1 MSAGSA
7 GIRRAGAHGSRA
19 ARSPQVEWLARGGL
33 FARGVVYAVIGVLAV
48 KLALGDGGKA
58 TNQQGALKTIAGQ
71 PLGKLLLVLL
81 ALGLAGYA
89 IWRLVRAA
97 VGHGVE
103 TLEDDDAKERVSGA
117 FSGISYGLL
126 CLTAI
131 KILAGSGSGGGGG
144 PDKAAGGVL
153 GWPAGQVLVA
163 VAGLVLVGVGVDN
176 ARRAVKKSF
185 CEKAKTQQM
194 SGGMRKGYELV
205 GVVGHG
211 ARAIVFA
218 LMGYFLVKAAVEYDP
233 KQAVGL
239 DGALAKLAHASYGPV
254 LLGVTAAG
262 LIAFALYSALD
273 ARYRR
278 V

>member
-7 GIRRAGAHGSRA
+7 GIRRARAHGSRA
-19 ARSPQVEWLARGGL
+19 ARSPQVEWLARAGL

-48 KLALGDGGKA
+48 KVALGDGGKA

-81 ALGLAGYA
+81 AIGLAGYA

-103 TLEDDDAKERVSGA
+103 TLEDDDAKERISGA
-117 FSGISYGLL
+117 FSGVAYALL

-131 KILAGSGSGGGGG
+131 KILAGSSGGGGDPG
-144 PDKAAGGVL
+144 KATGGVL

-163 VAGLVLVGVGVDN
+163 IAGLVLVGVGFEN

-185 CEKAKTQQM
+185 CEKAKTHEM
-194 SGGMRKGYELV
+194 SGGMRKAYELV

-233 KQAVGL
+233 KEAIGL
-239 DGALAKLAHASYGPV
+239 DGALAKLAHASYGPL
-254 LLGVTAAG
+254 LLGITAAG
-262 LIAFALYSALD
+262 LVAFALYSVLD